1 MGISAF
7 IDAFDDREKTV
18 TVLNRE
24 SVDPLYR
31 MLSDM
36 FDAETVT
43 VSESDDPDAPSD
55 VVLLQDEQTG
65 SLAVSRMNDVSD
77 TLLLVNSDLYVT
89 GTVPVED
96 VETPEV
102 VAHLSDVTFTVE
114 DKQKFLLIHISRHI
128 ESLAL
133 ETDDGTLHSS
143 FQQLSRI
150 RDERGTEA
158 TYRTLAASDVDTHV
172 YGIGGWESP
181 SFADDLTVHAG
192 DSKELQTSW
201 FVVHDG
207 GGNDDRKAALVAEEI
222 GSNEYRGYWTFEPQ
236 LVDEIL
242 GHLETTYGQ

>member
-31 MLSDM
+31 MLADM
-36 FDAETVT
+36 FDSETVS
-43 VSESDDPDAPSD
+43 VSESEDPTAPSD

-65 SLAVSRMNDVSD
+65 TLAVSRMNDVSD

-102 VAHLSDVTFTVE
+102 VAHLSNVTFTVE

-133 ETDDGTLHSS
+133 ETDAGALHSS
-143 FQQLSRI
+143 FQQLSRV
-150 RDERGTEA
+150 RDERGTES
-158 TYRTLAASDVDTHV
+158 TYRKLAASGVDTHV
-172 YGIGGWESP
+172 YGVGGWDSP
-181 SFADDLTVHAG
+181 AFADELTVHAG
-192 DSKELQTSW
+192 DSDELQTSW

-207 GGNDDRKAALVAEEI
+207 DGDDDRKAALVAEEI
-222 GSNEYRGYWTFEPQ
+222 GPNEYRGYWTFEPR
-236 LVDEIL
+236 LVDDIL
-242 GHLETTYGQ
+242 AHLETTYGQ